1 MGRDSE
7 YVRAYADR
15 YRAMFPIRIAT
26 IVGIVAI
33 CLWLVDWPWA
43 FNFAACQFGLYA
55 LLWTVVEQARRN
67 PGSAGAA
74 LRLKRWTEAITFALA
89 AHCSL
94 FVLAVV
100 AMEPHY
106 LRYVLLLIAGNLM
119 VGALQVHISRLSFAA
134 AVTPPAL
141 AIAVIAAIQ
150 PRWDASFKVAFAM
163 FIAGVVGAAWRQMDT
178 DRQAVELQ
186 VDLTARTDALERA
199 LAETEAERAQ
209 AERANQAKS
218 RFLAMISHDV
228 RTPLNIIMGVTEVL
242 KRKTRAQAEQ
252 ELIADMGDA
261 GAMLL
266 RLLNGALDLSKIESG
281 QAEARLA
288 PVDLRA
294 ALQATGRVWRRRA
307 DELGLHLT
315 VEFDGQDADFRLLA
329 DEGRIEQV
337 VVNLMSNAMKMTPSG
352 LIRLRALA
360 RPDADGS
367 VALDIEVHD
376 QGPGVPEDKR
386 DRIFQPFEQ
395 LDEGR
400 AAGGAGLGLAICR
413 AGVEAM
419 GGEIGVREAE
429 GGGAVFWFRIA
440 ADRVQAPVAVPPAA
454 SPEPLEARRLTILA
468 AEDHPAN
475 RKLLALLLAQFDAE
489 VVMAEN
495 GAEAVAAAASQPFD
509 LILMDVMMPVMDGVA
524 ALQAIRGAGN
534 RVPVHML
541 TANVFEEDVARYMA
555 AGADG
560 VLRKPI
566 EIPAL
571 HAVLAGI
578 GEAATAEPMRRAG

>member
-55 LLWTVVEQARRN
+55 LLWNVVGHARRN
-67 PGSAGAA
+67 PGAPGAA
-74 LRLKRWTEAITFALA
+74 LGLKRWTEGITFALA

-94 FVLAVV
+94 FVLAVM

-141 AIAVIAAIQ
+141 AIAVIAATQ

-163 FIAGVVGAAWRQMDT
+163 FIAGVIGAAWRQMDT

-199 LAETEAERAQ
+199 LSEAEAARTG

-228 RTPLNIIMGVTEVL
+228 RTPLNIIMGVVEVM
-242 KRKTRAQAEQ
+242 KRKTRPKAEA
-252 ELIADMGDA
+252 ELVDDMGDA

-288 PVDLRA
+288 PVDVRSVIEGV
-294 ALQATGRVWRRRA
+294 GRVWRRRA
-307 DELGLHLT
+307 EELKLDLS
-315 VEFDGQDADFRLLA
+315 VDCDGEAADFRLLA

-337 VVNLMSNAMKMTPSG
+337 AINFLSNALKLTPAG
-352 LIRLRALA
+352 TVRITARA
-360 RPDADGS
+360 RPSEDGR
-367 VALDIEVHD
+367 VALEVEVAD
-376 QGPGVPEDKR
+376 QGPGVPESKR
-386 DRIFQPFEQ
+386 DKIFEPFEQ
-395 LDEGR
+395 LADGR

-413 AGVEAM
+413 SSVEAM
-419 GGEIGVREAE
+419 GGEIGVRAAP
-429 GGGAVFWFRIA
+429 GGGAVFWFRITAERALPA
-440 ADRVQAPVAVPPAA
+440 AAPVEITPTPVEQAR
-454 SPEPLEARRLTILA
+454 PLSVLA

-475 RKLLALLLAQFDAE
+475 RKLLAMLLEQFAVE
-489 VVMAEN
+489 VTLVEN
-495 GAEAVAAAASQPFD
+495 GAEAVTAAAANRYD
-509 LILMDVMMPVMDGVA
+509 LILMDVMMPVLDGVA
-524 ALQAIRGAGN
+524 ALTMIRGSGN
-534 RVPVHML
+534 AVPIHML
-541 TANVFEEDVARYMA
+541 TANVFDDDVARYMA

-560 VLRKPI
+560 VLKKPI
-566 EIPAL
+566 EIAAL
-571 HAVLAGI
+571 HAVLMQV
-578 GEAATAEPMRRAG
+578 GEAEAPPLRMVG